1 MRYKKIDPEL
11 FTGNRS
17 RLANSLKTR
26 SMAIVVANDE
36 MPRNGD
42 QYFPYRQNSDLFYLT
57 GIDQE
62 KTMLVLAPTHPDK
75 RMREILFILRSD
87 TTLEIWNGHKLTPA
101 EATEISGITTIKYLD
116 ELDLV
121 LKELIY
127 WTKRLYLA
135 VNEYPKFLPEV
146 ETRDKRYVRVMKDV
160 FPMSRIDRL
169 EPLIS
174 ALRQKK
180 QPQEIELLQ
189 HACNI
194 THEGFMRV
202 LQTVNP
208 GMMEYE
214 TEAELTYSFLRR
226 GASGHA
232 YQPVIAS
239 GKNACVLH
247 YTSNDCKMNDGD
259 LLLMD
264 FGAEYANYAADCS
277 RTIPVNGTFTPRQRA
292 CYDAVFR
299 VFTKAV
305 SLYIPGN
312 TINIVNKEVWKL
324 MEQEMISLGLFT
336 QKDVKNQQE
345 DNPCYCQYLM
355 HGVCH
360 PVGLDVHDVGGKDE
374 PFQKGQVLT
383 LEPGLYIN
391 EEKIGIRL
399 ENDIMVDDVPVDL
412 MAHIPMD
419 ADEIEK
425 IMGHNIQ

>member
-1 MRYKKIDPEL
+1 MRYKKIDAEL
-11 FTGNRS
+11 FIGNRL
-17 RLANSLKTR
+17 RLANSLKIR
-26 SMAIVVANDE
+26 SVAIVVANDE

-62 KTMLVLAPTHPDK
+62 KTMLVLSPTHPDTH
-75 RMREILFILRSD
+75 MREILFILRSHK
-87 TTLEIWNGHKLTPA
+87 TMETWNGHKLTPE
-101 EATEISGITTIKYLD
+101 EATEISGISTVKYLD
-116 ELDLV
+116 ELDLT

-146 ETRDKRYVRVMKDV
+146 ETRDKRYVHSMKVV
-160 FPMSRIDRL
+160 FPMARIDRL

-180 QPQEIELLQ
+180 QPQEIELIQ
-189 HACNI
+189 QACDI
-194 THEGFMRV
+194 TNEGFTRV
-202 LQTVNP
+202 LQTIKP

-214 TEAELTYSFLRR
+214 IEAELTYTFLRR

-232 YQPVIAS
+232 YQPVVAS
-239 GKNACVLH
+239 GKNSCVLH
-247 YTSNDCKMNDGD
+247 YISNDSKMNDGD

-277 RTIPVNGTFTPRQRA
+277 RTIPVNGKFTPRQRA
-292 CYDAVFR
+292 CYDAVLR
-299 VFTKAV
+299 VFTKAT

-324 MEQEMISLGLFT
+324 MEQEMIALGLFS
-336 QKDVKNQQE
+336 QKDVDNQNE
-345 DNPCYCQYLM
+345 NEPLYFQYLM

-374 PFQKGQVLT
+374 PFKRGQVLT

-419 ADEIEK
+419 AEDIEK
-425 IMGHNIQ
+425 IMGHNL